1 MITKLIHSFYPE
13 SSSQN
18 YIKYFINDQYAGNGM
33 YSFVNPLDSTLD
45 TNNKKKYLYY
55 TTVYF
60 YLIKQIIN

>member
-1 MITKLIHSFYPE
+1 
-13 SSSQN
+13 
-18 YIKYFINDQYAGNGM
+18 M
-33 YSFVNPLDSTLD
+33 YGFVNPLDSTLD